1 MTAKR
6 IPHSHCRP
14 VYLDCDLDLSP
25 IKRKVSLESLPNELL
40 AEIFSYLIPEE
51 RTVNTKIPKDLEIS
65 RRIGCQH
72 DCNQQNTHSPGPNS
86 NPLNIMATSSLFYH
100 IGRQH
105 PTFKHRS
112 YFVRISPIAIDF
124 EGHTDRSLERLQA
137 TMPLLQNLRLV
148 LDVGDWGVNMRDGH
162 VNRFLSNYELFF
174 RRFGG
179 PRITMRTGKLQ
190 LRLQGNF
197 ACEEDE
203 EVEVPD
209 CLQELGNRCAEAL
222 ISGQEEELEGV
233 MQWRDDEWV
242 DGGEGESH
250 PERGMAE
257 LGRRLRNGQIADL
270 LRLLAG
276 FLYNE

>member
-1 MTAKR
+1 M
-6 IPHSHCRP
+6 
-14 VYLDCDLDLSP
+14 
-25 IKRKVSLESLPNELL
+25 KRKISFESLPNELL

-51 RTVNTKIPKDLEIS
+51 RSVDTKIPKDLEI
-65 RRIGCQH
+65 RQRLDYH
-72 DCNQQNTHSPGPNS
+72 HNCNQHNTHSLWPNP
-86 NPLNIMATSSLFYH
+86 NPLNIMATNSLFYH

-112 YFVRISPIAIDF
+112 YFARISPTAIEF
-124 EGHTDRSLERLQA
+124 EGHTVRSLERLQG
-137 TMPLLQNLRLV
+137 TMPLLQNFRLV

-174 RRFGG
+174 RKFGG
-179 PRITMRTGKLQ
+179 PRMTMRTGRLQ

-197 ACEEDE
+197 PCEEDE
-203 EVEVPD
+203 EAEVPD
-209 CLQELGNRCAEAL
+209 CLQDLGNRCAEAL

-233 MQWRDDEWV
+233 MQWWDDELV

-250 PERGMAE
+250 SERGMAE
-257 LGRRLRNGQIADL
+257 LGRRLRNGQMADF

-276 FLYNE
+276 LLYNE